1 MPKWT
6 NEQQLAIDKEGTNII
21 VSAGAGSG
29 KTAVL
34 TARVIRKL
42 NNGVDIDKLL
52 ILTFTNAAAK
62 EMKERIRSAIK
73 KAPDLSSQLDLI
85 DGAYITTFDSYSLS
99 LVKKY
104 YYLLGVDRNVNIAD
118 SSVIYTEKSRIID
131 EIFDS
136 LYEEEDPNFLKLIGD
151 FCVKNDDDIKKY
163 ILSISDKMDLI
174 YDKYQYLDTYMDKF
188 YNEEFIDSNINKYV
202 SSILSKREKIS
213 ELVEEL
219 SNYLDS
225 DYLEKLSDVLTP
237 LLNADSYDE
246 LKNSLEF
253 RLPPLPRN
261 SDDDVKERKEEI
273 SKEIKSLKE
282 LSIYDD
288 VTSMKDGIL
297 KTKPYLEAIISIIR
311 ELTSRLDKF
320 KSRNNVFEFN
330 DISKMAIKI
339 LKEND
344 DVCSEI
350 RNGFQEIMVDEYQ
363 DTSDLQEEFIGLIEN
378 NNVYMVGDIK
388 QSIYRFRNANP
399 YIFKNKYD
407 KYSVEDGGFKID
419 LNKNFR
425 SRKETLDNI
434 NTVFNIV
441 MDDKIGGADYTKSHQ
456 MVFGNNVYF
465 EEGNTTQDENFEIYN
480 YKYDKS
486 IGFTKAEVECFIV
499 ATDIKKKI
507 SDHYQVFDKD
517 LGILRDCKYS
527 DFVVLMD
534 RASEFDLYKKIFE
547 YMNIPL
553 TKYTYTS
560 ITGNNDLLIIKNL
573 IGLMIKYHNR
583 EFDIDFKYNF
593 SSIARSY
600 LFNYPD
606 SLIFDYFKNG
616 NYSDSE
622 IIKILDDIETDYD
635 SLSIRSL
642 ILKLISSFKFYE
654 KLITVGSIQNSIVRL
669 EYIYNLAG
677 NAEEMDYSVEDFLE
691 YLNKLVDD
699 DFDIK
704 VEINDVNPNSVGIM
718 TIHKSKGLE
727 YPICYYTGI
736 SSSFNIRDTMERFI
750 FDNEYGVICPYFNE
764 GINKTIYNYLFRE
777 KYIREDISERIRLF
791 YVALTRCREKMILVG
806 EVENKTI
813 NKSDSKLNYR
823 SFLDI
828 INSVYSSIADYIV
841 DIPISSIPLS
851 KDYNLAT
858 ALDYKKLI
866 PKSDCVVKVD
876 NISIENNTIEEKK
889 FSKVS
894 PSLLLSSTR
903 DKMELGRKIHHY
915 LECIDFLN
923 PDFTNVDKR
932 YVPYI
937 KQFLESEIDFN
948 NCTIYKEYE
957 FMYNDGCNSGH
968 GIIDL
973 MLVYDDHIQIID
985 YKLNNIVDEAYKNQL
1000 TAYREYIQ
1008 SKTNKTVTTYLYSV
1022 FTGVLKEV

>member
-1 MPKWT
+1 
-6 NEQQLAIDKEGTNII
+6 
-21 VSAGAGSG
+21 
-29 KTAVL
+29 
-34 TARVIRKL
+34 
-42 NNGVDIDKLL
+42 
-52 ILTFTNAAAK
+52 
-62 EMKERIRSAIK
+62 
-73 KAPDLSSQLDLI
+73 
-85 DGAYITTFDSYSLS
+85 
-99 LVKKY
+99 
-104 YYLLGVDRNVNIAD
+104 
-118 SSVIYTEKSRIID
+118 
-131 EIFDS
+131 
-136 LYEEEDPNFLKLIGD
+136 
-151 FCVKNDDDIKKY
+151 
-163 ILSISDKMDLI
+163 
-174 YDKYQYLDTYMDKF
+174 
-188 YNEEFIDSNINKYV
+188 
-202 SSILSKREKIS
+202 
-213 ELVEEL
+213 
-219 SNYLDS
+219 
-225 DYLEKLSDVLTP
+225 
-237 LLNADSYDE
+237 
-246 LKNSLEF
+246 
-253 RLPPLPRN
+253 
-261 SDDDVKERKEEI
+261 
-273 SKEIKSLKE
+273 
-282 LSIYDD
+282 
-288 VTSMKDGIL
+288 
-297 KTKPYLEAIISIIR
+297 
-311 ELTSRLDKF
+311 
-320 KSRNNVFEFN
+320 
-330 DISKMAIKI
+330 
-339 LKEND
+339 
-344 DVCSEI
+344 
-350 RNGFQEIMVDEYQ
+350 
-363 DTSDLQEEFIGLIEN
+363 
-378 NNVYMVGDIK
+378 
-388 QSIYRFRNANP
+388 
-399 YIFKNKYD
+399 
-407 KYSVEDGGFKID
+407 
-419 LNKNFR
+419 
-425 SRKETLDNI
+425 
-434 NTVFNIV
+434 
-441 MDDKIGGADYTKSHQ
+441 
-456 MVFGNNVYF
+456 
-465 EEGNTTQDENFEIYN
+465 
-480 YKYDKS
+480 
-486 IGFTKAEVECFIV
+486 
-499 ATDIKKKI
+499 
-507 SDHYQVFDKD
+507 
-517 LGILRDCKYS
+517 
-527 DFVVLMD
+527 
-534 RASEFDLYKKIFE
+534 
-547 YMNIPL
+547 
-553 TKYTYTS
+553 
-560 ITGNNDLLIIKNL
+560 
-573 IGLMIKYHNR
+573 MIKYHNR

-851 KDYNLAT
+851 KDYSLAT

-866 PKSDCVVKVD
+866 PKSDCVVKLD